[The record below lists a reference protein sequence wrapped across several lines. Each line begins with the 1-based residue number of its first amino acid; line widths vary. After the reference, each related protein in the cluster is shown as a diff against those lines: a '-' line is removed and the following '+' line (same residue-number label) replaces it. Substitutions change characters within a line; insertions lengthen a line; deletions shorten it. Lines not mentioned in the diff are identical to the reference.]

1 MRARPG
7 ATMIDER
14 SSGVDTERSGD
25 ARTTVLRMVD
35 ELAAELHPR
44 RTLPRASLHTY
55 LDRDLGLDS
64 LAMAELLVRLE
75 NAFGASLPS
84 SLLST
89 AETPEDL
96 LRAVGVGAAKKTPAP
111 RPSYD
116 RSPIPTETLPAG
128 AGTLLDVL
136 DWHCEGH
143 PDQVHI
149 HLLDEDGSDDALT
162 YADLKRG
169 GDAVAQ
175 GLVAA
180 DLVPGESVALML
192 PTGRDYFEAFLGILL
207 AGGVPVPIYPP
218 GRPSQIEEHLR
229 RHAQIL
235 SNARAT
241 MLLTVPEARAVARL
255 LRSSVETMR
264 HVTTPTDLARSGGH
278 ESMPRARPDDTA
290 LIQYTSGSTGD
301 PKGVV
306 LSHAN
311 VLANIRAMGQAAEV
325 TPRDVFVSWLP
336 LYHDM
341 GLIGAWLGSM
351 CLGMPVVIMSP
362 LAFLARPARWL
373 AAIDAHQGTLT
384 AAPNFAYELCL
395 RKITDTELQTF
406 DLSTLR
412 MALNGAEPVVAHTM
426 ERFAERFARCGL
438 RPDALAPV
446 YGLAEAAVGLA
457 FPPPSRGLLIDTVD
471 AERLRRDGQAVPAL
485 PHGFDTLRIVASGQP
500 LPGYEIRVVDESGRE
515 LPDRTEGQIEFRG
528 PSATAGYQRNAKATA
543 ALFHNGWL
551 RTGDLGYVAAGDVF
565 ITGRSKDLI
574 IRAGRNLHPEDLEA
588 SVGQLPGV
596 RKGCVAA
603 FATQDAETGTE
614 RLVVVAETTETAETE
629 REAIRAQ
636 IVATTVDLLGTPP
649 DEVVLAPRGTVLK
662 TSSGKV
668 RRAACADLYSK
679 GAIGV
684 HPRSVWWQVVRFTW
698 RGVRPGFRRRR
709 RTLSALAY
717 AAYVWLLFVAV
728 GLPTLVLV
736 AAVPGRAARR
746 RVVRS
751 ATNGLLR
758 LSGTRLHV
766 QGAIPA
772 STDTTFVVAANHASW
787 LDSLVMA
794 AWLPPDV
801 VFVAGEVM
809 GRQHVAGFF
818 LRRIGTEFV
827 ERYDAGQAVADTARL
842 GRLAERN
849 SLVFFPEGGL
859 ARAPGLRPFHL
870 GAFVAAA
877 EAHRPILPVA
887 IRGTRSMLRPGH
899 KFVRRGSV
907 TVVVGDLIQ
916 PAESGW
922 LGAMQLEHKARAFI
936 LRECGEPDLA

>member
-1 MRARPG
+1 
-7 ATMIDER
+7 
-14 SSGVDTERSGD
+14 
-25 ARTTVLRMVD
+25 VLRIVD
-35 ELAAELHPR
+35 ELARELHPR
-44 RTLPRASLHTY
+44 RTLPPASLHTH

-96 LRAVGVGAAKKTPAP
+96 LRSVVGVGAAKEAPAP
-111 RPSYD
+111 LPAYD
-116 RSPIPTETLPAG
+116 RSQTSIETIPMG

-136 DWHCEGH
+136 DWHCDSH
-143 PDQVHI
+143 PDQVHV
-149 HLLDEDGSDDALT
+149 HLLDEDGPHEALT
-162 YADLKRG
+162 YADLRRG
-169 GDAVAQ
+169 GEAVAQ
-175 GLVAA
+175 GLMAA
-180 DLVPGESVALML
+180 DLVSGESVALML

-241 MLLTVPEARAVARL
+241 MLVTVPEARAVARL

-264 HVTTPTDLARSGGH
+264 QVTTVTDLARSGGH
-278 ESMPRARPDDTA
+278 EPMPRARPDETA

-311 VLANIRAMGQAAEV
+311 VLANIRAMGQAAGV

-373 AAIDAHQGTLT
+373 TAIDAYRGTIT

-395 RKITDTELQTF
+395 RKVTDTELQTL

-412 MALNGAEPVVAHTM
+412 MALNGAEPVVAGTM
-426 ERFAERFARCGL
+426 ERFAQRFARCGL
-438 RPDALAPV
+438 RPGALAPV

-457 FPPPSRGLLIDTVD
+457 FPPPGRGLLIDAVD

-485 PHGFDTLRIVASGQP
+485 PEGFDALRIVASGQP
-500 LPGYEIRVVDESGRE
+500 LPGYEIRVVDGSDRE
-515 LPDRTEGQIEFRG
+515 LPERTEGQIEFRG
-528 PSATAGYQRNAKATA
+528 PSATAGYQRNSKATT
-543 ALFHNGWL
+543 ALFHDGWL
-551 RTGDLGYVAAGDVF
+551 RTGDLGYVTGGDVF

-574 IRAGRNLHPEDLEA
+574 IRAGRNLHPEDLETA
-588 SVGQLPGV
+588 VGQLPGV

-603 FATQDAETGTE
+603 FATQDAETATE
-614 RLVVVAETTETAETE
+614 RLIVVAETTETTE
-629 REAIRAQ
+629 SVREELRAR
-636 IVATTVDLLGTPP
+636 IAATTVDLLGTPP
-649 DEVVLAPRGTVLK
+649 DEVVLAPKGTVLK
-662 TSSGKV
+662 TSSGKI
-668 RRAACADLYSK
+668 RRAACADLYERD
-679 GAIGV
+679 AIGV
-684 HPRSVWWQVVRFTW
+684 HPRSVWWQVVRFSW

-717 AAYVWLLFVAV
+717 AAYAWLLFVAI
-728 GLPTLVLV
+728 GLPTLALV
-736 AAVPGRAARR
+736 AIVPGRAPRR

-751 ATNGLLR
+751 ATRALLR
-758 LSGTRLHV
+758 LSGTQLHI
-766 QGAIPA
+766 QGAIRVP
-772 STDTTFVVAANHASW
+772 TDTTFVVAANHASW

-794 AWLPPDV
+794 AWLPPSV
-801 VFVAGEVM
+801 AFVAGEVM
-809 GRQHVAGFF
+809 GRQHVAGFL

-827 ERYDAGQAVADTARL
+827 ERYDAGQGVADTARL
-842 GRLAERN
+842 GHLAETT

-870 GAFVAAA
+870 GAFAAAA
-877 EAHRPILPVA
+877 EANRPILPVA

-899 KFVRRGSV
+899 KFLRRGAV
-907 TVVVGDLIQ
+907 TVVIGDPIH
-916 PAESGW
+916 PVESGW
-922 LGAMQLEHKARAFI
+922 LGVMQLEREARAFV

>member
-1 MRARPG
+1 MRL
-7 ATMIDER
+7 D
-14 SSGVDTERSGD
+14 VDTERPGD
-25 ARTTVLRMVD
+25 VRTTVLRIAD
-35 ELAAELHPR
+35 ELAAELHPH
-44 RTLPRASLHTY
+44 RTLPPASLHTH

-96 LRAVGVGAAKKTPAP
+96 LRAVVGVGTAKKAPAP
-111 RPSYD
+111 VPTYD
-116 RSPIPTETLPAG
+116 LSQTATETIPLE
-128 AGTLLDVL
+128 AGTLLNVL
-136 DWHCEGH
+136 DWHRESH

-149 HLLDEDGSDDALT
+149 HLLGEDGPLDALT

-169 GDAVAQ
+169 GEAVAQ
-175 GLVAA
+175 GLLAA

-235 SNARAT
+235 TNAKAT
-241 MLLTVPEARAVARL
+241 MLVTVPEARAVARL
-255 LRSSVETMR
+255 LRSSVETLR

-278 ESMPRARPDDTA
+278 ESMPRVRPEDTA

-341 GLIGAWLGSM
+341 GLIGAWLGSL

-373 AAIDAHQGTLT
+373 AAIDAYRGTIT
-384 AAPNFAYELCL
+384 GAPNFAYELCL
-395 RKITDTELQTF
+395 RKVTDTELQTL

-412 MALNGAEPVVAHTM
+412 MALNGAEPVLAGTM
-426 ERFAERFARCGL
+426 ERFAQRFAVCGL

-457 FPPPSRGLLIDTVD
+457 FPPPGRGLLIDAVD
-471 AERLRRDGQAVPAL
+471 AEHLRRDGQAIPAL
-485 PHGFDTLRIVASGQP
+485 REGFDTLRIVASGQP
-500 LPGYEIRVVDESGRE
+500 LPGYEIRVVDHSGRE

-528 PSATAGYQRNAKATA
+528 PSATAGYQRNSKATA

-551 RTGDLGYVAAGDVF
+551 RTGDLGYVAGGDVF

-574 IRAGRNLHPEDLEA
+574 IRAGRNLHPEDLETA
-588 SVGQLPGV
+588 VGQLPGV

-603 FATQDAETGTE
+603 FATQDAETATE
-614 RLVVVAETTETAETE
+614 RLIVVAETTETAESV
-629 REAIRAQ
+629 REELRAQ
-636 IVATTVDLLGTPP
+636 IAATTVDLLGTPP
-649 DEVVLAPRGTVLK
+649 DEVVLAPKGTVLK

-668 RRAACADLYSK
+668 RRAACADLYEK

-684 HPRSVWWQVVRFTW
+684 HPRSVWWQVVRFSW

-709 RTLSALAY
+709 RTLSVFAY
-717 AAYVWLLFVAV
+717 AAYVWLLFVAI
-728 GLPTLVLV
+728 GLPTLALV
-736 AAVPGRAARR
+736 AIVPGRGPRR
-746 RVVRS
+746 HVVRS
-751 ATNGLLR
+751 ATRALLR
-758 LSGTRLHV
+758 LSGTQLHI

-772 STDTTFVVAANHASW
+772 PTDTTFVVAANHASW

-794 AWLPPDV
+794 AWLPPSV
-801 VFVAGEVM
+801 TFVAGEVM
-809 GRQHVAGFF
+809 GRQHVAGFL
-818 LRRIGTEFV
+818 LRRIGSEFV
-827 ERYDAGQAVADTARL
+827 ERYDPGQGVADTARL
-842 GRLAERN
+842 GHSAETN

-859 ARAPGLRPFHL
+859 DRAPGLRPFHL

-877 EAHRPILPVA
+877 EANRPIIPVA

-899 KFVRRGSV
+899 KLLRRGSV
-907 TVVVGDLIQ
+907 TVVIGD
-916 PAESGW
+916 PVHPVESGW
-922 LGAMQLEHKARAFI
+922 LGAMQLEREARVFI
-936 LRECGEPDLA
+936 LRECGEPDVA

>member
-1 MRARPG
+1 VEIEQP
-7 ATMIDER
+7 
-14 SSGVDTERSGD
+14 GD
-25 ARTTVLRMVD
+25 ARATILRIVD
-35 ELAAELHPR
+35 DLVAELHPR
-44 RTLPRASLHTY
+44 RTLPRASLHSH

-96 LRAVGVGAAKKTPAP
+96 FRAVGASAAKERPAP
-111 RPSYD
+111 LPTFG
-116 RSPIPTETLPAG
+116 RSQTATETLPAG

-136 DWHCEGH
+136 DWHCDSH
-143 PDQVHI
+143 PDQVHV
-149 HLLDEDGSDDALT
+149 HLLDEDGPYDALT

-175 GLVAA
+175 GLMAA
-180 DLVPGESVALML
+180 DLVPGEAVALML
-192 PTGRDYFEAFLGILL
+192 PTGREYFEAFLGTLL
-207 AGGVPVPIYPP
+207 AGGIPVPIYPP
-218 GRPSQIEEHLR
+218 GRLSQIEEHLR
-229 RHAQIL
+229 RHALIL
-235 SNARAT
+235 SNARTT

-264 HVTTPTDLARSGGH
+264 QVTTVSDLTRFGSH
-278 ESMPRARPDDTA
+278 DSMPRARPDDTA
-290 LIQYTSGSTGD
+290 VIQYTSGSTGD
-301 PKGVV
+301 PKGVA

-341 GLIGAWLGSM
+341 GLIGAWLGSL
-351 CLGMPVVIMSP
+351 CLGMPAVIMSP

-373 AAIDAHQGTLT
+373 AAIDAYRGTLT

-395 RKITDTELQTF
+395 RKVTDTELETLN
-406 DLSTLR
+406 LSTLR
-412 MALNGAEPVVAHTM
+412 MALNGAEPVVARTM
-426 ERFAERFARCGL
+426 EQFTRRFARCGL

-457 FPPPSRGLLIDTVD
+457 FPPPGRGLLVDAVD
-471 AERLRRDGQAVPAL
+471 AERLRKDGQAVPA
-485 PHGFDTLRIVASGQP
+485 PPQGVDTLRIVASGQP
-500 LPGYEIRVVDESGRE
+500 LPGYEIRVVDNSGSE
-515 LPDRTEGQIEFRG
+515 LPDRAEGQIEFRG
-528 PSATAGYQRNAKATA
+528 PSATAGYQRNSRATA
-543 ALFHNGWL
+543 ALFHDGWL
-551 RTGDLGYVAAGDVF
+551 RTGDLGYVAGGDVF

-603 FATQDAETGTE
+603 FATQDTETATE
-614 RLVVVAETTETAETE
+614 MLIVVAETTETAESVRQE
-629 REAIRAQ
+629 IRTQ
-636 IVATTVDLLGTPP
+636 IAATTVDLLGTPP
-649 DEVVLAPRGTVLK
+649 DEVVLAPKGTVLK
-662 TSSGKV
+662 TSSGKI
-668 RRAACADLYSK
+668 RRAACADLYNK

-684 HPRSVWWQVVRFTW
+684 RPRSVWWQVVRFSW
-698 RGVRPGFRRRR
+698 RGVGPGLRRRR
-709 RTLSALAY
+709 RRLSALAY
-717 AAYVWLLFVAV
+717 AAYVWLLFVAI

-736 AAVPGRAARR
+736 AIVPGLAPRR

-751 ATNGLLR
+751 ATHALLR
-758 LSGTRLHV
+758 LSGTQLNV
-766 QGAIPA
+766 QGAFPA
-772 STDTTFVVAANHASW
+772 PTDTIFVVAANHASW
-787 LDSLVMA
+787 LDSLVMVSC
-794 AWLPPDV
+794 LPPNAA
-801 VFVAGEVM
+801 FVAGEVM
-809 GRQHVAGFF
+809 GRQHVAGFL

-827 ERYDAGQAVADTARL
+827 ERYDTGQAVADTTRL
-842 GRLAERN
+842 GHMAETN

-877 EAHRPILPVA
+877 EANCPILPVA

-907 TVVVGDLIQ
+907 TVVIGDPIH
-916 PAESGW
+916 PVESGW
-922 LGAMQLEHKARAFI
+922 LGAMQLEREARAFI

>member
-1 MRARPG
+1 M
-7 ATMIDER
+7 
-14 SSGVDTERSGD
+14 SLHVDTERPED
-25 ARTTVLRMVD
+25 APATVLRIID

-44 RTLPRASLHTY
+44 RTLPAATLRTHLE
-55 LDRDLGLDS
+55 RDFGLDS

-75 NAFGASLPS
+75 NAFGTSLPS
-84 SLLST
+84 SLLGT

-96 LRAVGVGAAKKTPAP
+96 LRAVGIGATKAMPTPL
-111 RPSYD
+111 RTYD
-116 RSPIPTETLPAG
+116 HPQTASETMPVG

-136 DWHCEGH
+136 EWHCDSH

-149 HLLDEDGSDDALT
+149 HLLGEDGPDEALT

-169 GDAVAQ
+169 GEAVAQ

-180 DLVPGESVALML
+180 DLIPGESVALML
-192 PTGRDYFEAFLGILL
+192 PTGRNYFEAFLGTLL

-241 MLLTVPEARAVARL
+241 MLVTVPEARGVARL

-264 HVTTPTDLARSGGH
+264 HVTTATDLARSDGH

-311 VLANIRAMGQAAEV
+311 VLANIRAMGQAAQV

-362 LAFLARPARWL
+362 LEFLARPARWL
-373 AAIDAHQGTLT
+373 AAIDAYRGTIT

-395 RKITDTELQTF
+395 RKVTDPELQTL

-426 ERFAERFARCGL
+426 ECFAQRFARCGL

-457 FPPPSRGLLIDTVD
+457 FPPAGRGLLIDAVD
-471 AERLRRDGQAVPAL
+471 AERLRRDGQAVPAPPDGL
-485 PHGFDTLRIVASGQP
+485 DALRIVASGQP
-500 LPGYEIRVVDESGRE
+500 LPGYELRVVDDSGRE

-528 PSATAGYQRNAKATA
+528 PSATAGYQRNSRATA

-551 RTGDLGYVAAGDVF
+551 RTGDLGYVAGGDVF

-574 IRAGRNLHPEDLEA
+574 IRAGRNLHPEDLETA
-588 SVGQLPGV
+588 VGQLPGV

-603 FATQDAETGTE
+603 FAVQDAETGTE
-614 RLVVVAETTETAETE
+614 RLVVVAETTETAGTE
-629 REAIRAQ
+629 REAMRAQ
-636 IVATTVDLLGTPP
+636 IASTTVDLLGTPP
-649 DEVVLAPRGTVLK
+649 DEVVLAPKGTVLK
-662 TSSGKV
+662 TSSGKI
-668 RRAACADLYSK
+668 RRAACADLYK
-679 GAIGV
+679 KDAIGV
-684 HPRSVWWQVVRFTW
+684 HPRSVWWQVIRFSW
-698 RGVRPGFRRRR
+698 RGARPGFRRRR

-717 AAYVWLLFVAV
+717 AVYAWVLFIAI

-736 AAVPGRAARR
+736 AMVPGRDPRR
-746 RVVRS
+746 RVVQS
-751 ATNGLLR
+751 ATHALLR
-758 LSGTRLHV
+758 LSGSQLHI

-772 STDTTFVVAANHASW
+772 PTDRTLVVVSNHASW

-794 AWLPPDV
+794 ATLPSSFA
-801 VFVAGEVM
+801 FVAGEVM
-809 GRQHVAGFF
+809 GRQHVAGFL

-827 ERYDAGQAVADTARL
+827 ERYDADQGVADTARL
-842 GRLAERN
+842 GHLAETT

-859 ARAPGLRPFHL
+859 ARAPGLRQFHL

-877 EAHRPILPVA
+877 EANRPILPVA

-899 KFVRRGSV
+899 KFLRRGSV
-907 TVVVGDLIQ
+907 TVVIGD
-916 PAESGW
+916 PVHPVESGW
-922 LGAMQLEHKARAFI
+922 LGAMQLEREARAFI
-936 LRECGEPDLA
+936 LRECGEPDRA

>member
-1 MRARPG
+1 MRL
-7 ATMIDER
+7 D
-14 SSGVDTERSGD
+14 VDTERPGD
-25 ARTTVLRMVD
+25 VRTTVLRIAD
-35 ELAAELHPR
+35 ELAAELHPH
-44 RTLPRASLHTY
+44 RTLPPASLHTH

-96 LRAVGVGAAKKTPAP
+96 LRAVVGVGTAKKAPAP
-111 RPSYD
+111 VPTYD
-116 RSPIPTETLPAG
+116 LSQTATETIPLE
-128 AGTLLDVL
+128 AGTLLNVL
-136 DWHCEGH
+136 DWHRESH

-149 HLLDEDGSDDALT
+149 HLLGEDGPLDALT

-169 GDAVAQ
+169 GEAVAQ
-175 GLVAA
+175 GLLAA

-235 SNARAT
+235 TNAKAT
-241 MLLTVPEARAVARL
+241 MLVTVPEARAVARL
-255 LRSSVETMR
+255 LRSSVETLR

-278 ESMPRARPDDTA
+278 ESMPRVRPEDTA

-341 GLIGAWLGSM
+341 GLIGAWLGSL

-373 AAIDAHQGTLT
+373 AAIDAYRGTIT
-384 AAPNFAYELCL
+384 GAPNFAYELCL
-395 RKITDTELQTF
+395 RKVTDTELQTL

-412 MALNGAEPVVAHTM
+412 MALNGAEPVLAGTM
-426 ERFAERFARCGL
+426 ERFAQRFAVCGL

-457 FPPPSRGLLIDTVD
+457 FPPPGRGLLIDAVD
-471 AERLRRDGQAVPAL
+471 AEHLRRDGQAIPAL
-485 PHGFDTLRIVASGQP
+485 REGFDTLRIVASGQP
-500 LPGYEIRVVDESGRE
+500 LPGYEIRVVDHSGRE

-528 PSATAGYQRNAKATA
+528 PSATAGYQRNSKATA

-551 RTGDLGYVAAGDVF
+551 RTGDLGYVAGGDVF

-574 IRAGRNLHPEDLEA
+574 IRAGRNLHPEDLETA
-588 SVGQLPGV
+588 VGQLPGV

-603 FATQDAETGTE
+603 FATEDAETATE
-614 RLVVVAETTETAETE
+614 RLIVVAETTETAESV
-629 REAIRAQ
+629 REELRAQ
-636 IVATTVDLLGTPP
+636 IAATTVDLLGTPP
-649 DEVVLAPRGTVLK
+649 DEVVLAPKGTVLK

-668 RRAACADLYSK
+668 RRAACADLYEK

-684 HPRSVWWQVVRFTW
+684 HPRSVWWQVVRFSW

-709 RTLSALAY
+709 RTLSVFAY
-717 AAYVWLLFVAV
+717 AAYVWLLFVAI
-728 GLPTLVLV
+728 GLPTLARGNRAGTWPASPCGPIRHPRPPQALGN
-736 AAVPGRAARR
+736 AAAHSRCHPRADRHNLRR
-746 RVVRS
+746 RSESCQLARFPRHGCMVAPQRYVRRRGGHGPPTCRRVLAAADRQRVRRAVRPRPRRRGHSPSGPFGRDQLAGVLPRRWPGPS
-751 ATNGLLR
+751 AGSAPVPPR
-758 LSGTRLHV
+758 GVRRSCG
-766 QGAIPA
+766 GE
-772 STDTTFVVAANHASW
+772 
-787 LDSLVMA
+787 
-794 AWLPPDV
+794 PPDHSGGHPWYAV
-801 VFVAGEVM
+801 DAASRAQVASP
-809 GRQHVAGFF
+809 
-818 LRRIGTEFV
+818 
-827 ERYDAGQAVADTARL
+827 RL
-842 GRLAERN
+842 GDCC
-849 SLVFFPEGGL
+849 
-859 ARAPGLRPFHL
+859 
-870 GAFVAAA
+870 
-877 EAHRPILPVA
+877 HR
-887 IRGTRSMLRPGH
+887 RPGSSGR
-899 KFVRRGSV
+899 VRL
-907 TVVVGDLIQ
+907 VGRH
-916 PAESGW
+916 A
-922 LGAMQLEHKARAFI
+922 A
-936 LRECGEPDLA
+936 

>member
-1 MRARPG
+1 MSL
-7 ATMIDER
+7 D
-14 SSGVDTERSGD
+14 VDTERPGD
-25 ARTTVLRMVD
+25 VRTTVLRIAD
-35 ELAAELHPR
+35 ELAAELHPH
-44 RTLPRASLHTY
+44 RTLPPASLHTH

-96 LRAVGVGAAKKTPAP
+96 LRAVVGVGTAKEAPAP
-111 RPSYD
+111 VPTYD
-116 RSPIPTETLPAG
+116 LSQTATETIPLE
-128 AGTLLDVL
+128 AGTLLNVL
-136 DWHCEGH
+136 DWHRENH

-149 HLLDEDGSDDALT
+149 HLLGEDGPLDALT

-169 GDAVAQ
+169 GEAVAQ
-175 GLVAA
+175 GLLAA

-235 SNARAT
+235 TNAKAT
-241 MLLTVPEARAVARL
+241 MLVTVPEARAVARL
-255 LRSSVETMR
+255 LRSSVETLR

-278 ESMPRARPDDTA
+278 ESMPRVRPEDTA

-341 GLIGAWLGSM
+341 GLIGAWLGSL

-373 AAIDAHQGTLT
+373 AAIDAYRGTIT
-384 AAPNFAYELCL
+384 GAPNFAYELCL
-395 RKITDTELQTF
+395 RKVTDTELQTL

-412 MALNGAEPVVAHTM
+412 MALNGAEPVLAGTM
-426 ERFAERFARCGL
+426 ERFAQRFAVCGL

-457 FPPPSRGLLIDTVD
+457 FPPPGRGLLIDAVD
-471 AERLRRDGQAVPAL
+471 AERLRCDGQAIPAL
-485 PHGFDTLRIVASGQP
+485 REGFDTLRIVASGQP
-500 LPGYEIRVVDESGRE
+500 LPGYEIRVVDHSGRE

-528 PSATAGYQRNAKATA
+528 PSATAGYQRNSKATA

-551 RTGDLGYVAAGDVF
+551 LTGDLGYVAGGDVF

-574 IRAGRNLHPEDLEA
+574 IRAGRNLHPEDLETA
-588 SVGQLPGV
+588 VGQLPGV

-603 FATQDAETGTE
+603 FATQDAETATE
-614 RLVVVAETTETAETE
+614 RLIVVAETTETAESV
-629 REAIRAQ
+629 REELRAQ
-636 IVATTVDLLGTPP
+636 IAATTVDLLGTPP
-649 DEVVLAPRGTVLK
+649 DEVVLAPKGTVLK

-668 RRAACADLYSK
+668 RRAACADLYEK

-684 HPRSVWWQVVRFTW
+684 HPRSVWWQVVRFSW

-709 RTLSALAY
+709 RTLSVFAY
-717 AAYVWLLFVAV
+717 AAYVWLLFVAI
-728 GLPTLVLV
+728 GLPTLALV
-736 AAVPGRAARR
+736 AIVPGRGPRR
-746 RVVRS
+746 HVVRS
-751 ATNGLLR
+751 ATRALLR
-758 LSGTRLHV
+758 LSGTQLHI
-766 QGAIPA
+766 QGAIPTP
-772 STDTTFVVAANHASW
+772 TDTTFVVAANHASW

-794 AWLPPDV
+794 AWLPPSV
-801 VFVAGEVM
+801 TFVAGEVM
-809 GRQHVAGFF
+809 GRQHVAGFL
-818 LRRIGTEFV
+818 LRRIGSEFV
-827 ERYDAGQAVADTARL
+827 ERYDPGQGVADTARL
-842 GRLAERN
+842 GHSAETN

-859 ARAPGLRPFHL
+859 DRAPGLRPFHL

-877 EAHRPILPVA
+877 EANRPIIPVA

-899 KFVRRGSV
+899 KLLRRGSV
-907 TVVVGDLIQ
+907 TVVIGDPVHPVESGGWAPCSLSARLVSLSFVS
-916 PAESGW
+916 AESQTSRRHDTCGT
-922 LGAMQLEHKARAFI
+922 R
-936 LRECGEPDLA
+936 LRS

>member
-1 MRARPG
+1 MSL
-7 ATMIDER
+7 D
-14 SSGVDTERSGD
+14 VDTERPGD
-25 ARTTVLRMVD
+25 VRTTVLRIAD
-35 ELAAELHPR
+35 ELAAELHPH
-44 RTLPRASLHTY
+44 RTLPPASLHTH

-64 LAMAELLVRLE
+64 LAMAELPVRLE

-96 LRAVGVGAAKKTPAP
+96 LRAVVGVGTAKEAPAP
-111 RPSYD
+111 VPTYD
-116 RSPIPTETLPAG
+116 LSQTATETIPLE
-128 AGTLLDVL
+128 AGTLLNVL
-136 DWHCEGH
+136 DWHRENH

-149 HLLDEDGSDDALT
+149 HLLGEDGPLDALT

-169 GDAVAQ
+169 GEAVAQ
-175 GLVAA
+175 GLLAA

-235 SNARAT
+235 TNAKAT
-241 MLLTVPEARAVARL
+241 MLVTVPEARAVARL
-255 LRSSVETMR
+255 LRSSVETLR

-278 ESMPRARPDDTA
+278 ESMPRVRPEDTA

-341 GLIGAWLGSM
+341 GLIGAWLGSL

-373 AAIDAHQGTLT
+373 AAIDAYRGTIT
-384 AAPNFAYELCL
+384 GAPNFAYELCL
-395 RKITDTELQTF
+395 RKVTDTELQTL

-412 MALNGAEPVVAHTM
+412 MALNGAEPVLAGTM
-426 ERFAERFARCGL
+426 ERFAQRFAVCGL

-457 FPPPSRGLLIDTVD
+457 FPPPGRGLLIDAVD
-471 AERLRRDGQAVPAL
+471 AERLRCDGQAIPAL
-485 PHGFDTLRIVASGQP
+485 REGFDTLRIVASGQP
-500 LPGYEIRVVDESGRE
+500 LPGYEIRVVDHSGRE

-528 PSATAGYQRNAKATA
+528 PSATAGYQRNSKATA

-551 RTGDLGYVAAGDVF
+551 LTGDLGYVAGGDVF

-574 IRAGRNLHPEDLEA
+574 IRAGRNLHPEDLETT
-588 SVGQLPGV
+588 VGQLPGV

-603 FATQDAETGTE
+603 FATQDAETATE
-614 RLVVVAETTETAETE
+614 RLIVVAETTETAESV
-629 REAIRAQ
+629 REELRAQ
-636 IVATTVDLLGTPP
+636 IAATTVNLLGTPP
-649 DEVVLAPRGTVLK
+649 DEVVLAPKGTVLK

-668 RRAACADLYSK
+668 RRAACADLYEK

-684 HPRSVWWQVVRFTW
+684 HPRSVWWQVVRFSW

-709 RTLSALAY
+709 RTLSVFAY
-717 AAYVWLLFVAV
+717 AAYVWLLFVAI
-728 GLPTLVLV
+728 GLPTLALV
-736 AAVPGRAARR
+736 AIVPGRGPRR
-746 RVVRS
+746 HVVRS
-751 ATNGLLR
+751 ATRALLR
-758 LSGTRLHV
+758 LSGTQLHI
-766 QGAIPA
+766 QGAIPTP
-772 STDTTFVVAANHASW
+772 TDTTFVVAANHASW

-794 AWLPPDV
+794 AWLPPSV
-801 VFVAGEVM
+801 TFVAGEVM
-809 GRQHVAGFF
+809 GRQHVAGFL
-818 LRRIGTEFV
+818 LRRIGSEFV
-827 ERYDAGQAVADTARL
+827 ERYDPGQGVADTARL
-842 GRLAERN
+842 GHSAETN

-859 ARAPGLRPFHL
+859 DRAPGLRPFHL

-877 EAHRPILPVA
+877 EANRPIIPVA

-899 KFVRRGSV
+899 KLLRRGSV
-907 TVVVGDLIQ
+907 TVVIGDPVHPVESGGWAPCSLSARLVSLSFVS
-916 PAESGW
+916 AESQTSRRHDTCGT
-922 LGAMQLEHKARAFI
+922 R
-936 LRECGEPDLA
+936 LRS

>member
-1 MRARPG
+1 VRLDVDNERP
-7 ATMIDER
+7 
-14 SSGVDTERSGD
+14 GD
-25 ARTTVLRMVD
+25 ARTTVLRIVD

-44 RTLPRASLHTY
+44 RAPPPSSLRTR

-64 LAMAELLVRLE
+64 LAMAELLARLE
-75 NAFGASLPS
+75 SAFGASMPS
-84 SLLST
+84 SLLGT

-96 LRAVGVGAAKKTPAP
+96 LRAVGVGVTRATPTP
-111 RPSYD
+111 LRTYD
-116 RSPIPTETLPAG
+116 QSHTGTEALPVG

-136 DWHCEGH
+136 DWHCESH

-149 HLLDEDGSDDALT
+149 YLLDEDGSHDALT
-162 YADLKRG
+162 YADLKHG
-169 GDAVAQ
+169 GNAVAQ
-175 GLVAA
+175 GLMAA

-192 PTGRDYFEAFLGILL
+192 PTGREYFEAFLGILL

-229 RHAQIL
+229 RHALIL

-241 MLLTVPEARAVARL
+241 MLVTVPEARGVARL

-264 HVTTPTDLARSGGH
+264 HVTTATELACSDAH
-278 ESMPRARPDDTA
+278 ESMPRASPDDTA

-373 AAIDAHQGTLT
+373 AAIDAYRGTIT

-395 RKITDTELQTF
+395 RKVSDSELQTL

-412 MALNGAEPVVAHTM
+412 MALNGAEPVAASTM
-426 ERFAERFARCGL
+426 ERFAQRFARCGL

-457 FPPPSRGLLIDTVD
+457 FPPPGRGVLIDAVD
-471 AERLRRDGQAVPAL
+471 AECLRRDGKAVPAL
-485 PHGFDTLRIVASGQP
+485 PEGADTLRIVASGQP
-500 LPGYEIRVVDESGRE
+500 LPGYEIRVVDDSARE

-528 PSATAGYQRNAKATA
+528 PSATAGYQRNSKATA
-543 ALFHNGWL
+543 ALFHDGWL
-551 RTGDLGYVAAGDVF
+551 RTGDLGYVAGGDVF

-588 SVGQLPGV
+588 AVGQLPDV

-603 FATQDAETGTE
+603 FATQDAESATE
-614 RLVVVAETTETAETE
+614 RLVVVAETTETAESV
-629 REAIRAQ
+629 REELRAT
-636 IVATTVDLLGTPP
+636 IAATTVDLLGTPP
-649 DEVVLAPRGTVLK
+649 DEVVLAPKGTVPK
-662 TSSGKV
+662 TSSGKI
-668 RRAACADLYSK
+668 RRAACADLYRK

-684 HPRSVWWQVVRFTW
+684 HPRSTWWQLVRFSW
-698 RGVRPGFRRRR
+698 RGVPPAFRRRR
-709 RTLSALAY
+709 RTLSALTY
-717 AAYVWLLFVAV
+717 AVYVWLLFIVI

-736 AAVPGRAARR
+736 AIVPGRASRR

-751 ATNGLLR
+751 AIRSLVR
-758 LSGTRLHV
+758 LSGTHLHI
-766 QGAIPA
+766 QGAITAPA
-772 STDTTFVVAANHASW
+772 DTTLVVAANHASW
-787 LDSLVMA
+787 LDSLVLT
-794 AWLPPDV
+794 AWLPSDF

-809 GRQHVAGFF
+809 GRQHVAGFL

-827 ERYDAGQAVADTARL
+827 ERYDAGQGVADTERL
-842 GRLAERN
+842 GHLAQTA

-859 ARAPGLRPFHL
+859 TRAPGLRPFHL

-877 EAHRPILPVA
+877 EANRPILPVA

-899 KFVRRGSV
+899 KFLRRGSV
-907 TVVVGDLIQ
+907 TVVIGDPIH
-916 PAESGW
+916 PVESGW
-922 LGAMQLEHKARAFI
+922 LGAMQLEREARAFI